1 MRMQLIGGLM
11 ISSSAPPR
19 DRMASRESVALL
31 PSIGWQYLVG
41 SWQALLMNKQR
52 NPGFGIILY
61 LLCKVEF
68 GIAHSHADADTLE
81 LIGNLLK

>member
-11 ISSSAPPR
+11 ISSSGPPR

-31 PSIGWQYLVG
+31 PLGG
-41 SWQALLMNKQR
+41 KTALLMNKQR

>member
-11 ISSSAPPR
+11 ISSSATGSDGKQR
-19 DRMASRESVALL
+19 ISCIFA
-31 PSIGWQYLVG
+31 IGWQYLVG
-41 SWQALLMNKQR
+41 SGQPLLMNKQR

>member
-1 MRMQLIGGLM
+1 M
-11 ISSSAPPR
+11 
-19 DRMASRESVALL
+19 
-31 PSIGWQYLVG
+31 G
-41 SWQALLMNKQR
+41 SGQALLMNKQR